1 MYITYIT
8 HIYIYYTYMI
18 LCYVYKYIYTY
29 IYIYLS
35 VCMSIIYR
43 LSIYLYTTHMNFL
56 DVAMSIYTHVMCASI
71 HLYVQERKQ
80 SCRLCVQESPF
91 FGMWPLFPNMWMLI
105 LRNHGEINKPAGE
118 IRILT
123 PPKVM
128 CFLCFFLWVAPSC
141 R

>member
-1 MYITYIT
+1 
-8 HIYIYYTYMI
+8 MI
-18 LCYVYKYIYTY
+18 LCYVYKYIYIRIY
-29 IYIYLS
+29 IYISFYLS
-35 VCMSIIYR
+35 VCLLPIDY
-43 LSIYLYTTHMNFL
+43 LSIYTLHMNFL
-56 DVAMSIYTHVMCASI
+56 DAAMSIYAHVMCASI
-71 HLYVQERKQ
+71 HMYVQERKQ

-128 CFLCFFLWVAPSC
+128 CFLWFFLWVAPS
-141 R
+141 

>member
-1 MYITYIT
+1 MYINIYIR
-8 HIYIYYTYMI
+8 IYIYI
-18 LCYVYKYIYTY
+18 SF
-29 IYIYLS
+29 YLS
-35 VCMSIIYR
+35 VCLLPIDY
-43 LSIYLYTTHMNFL
+43 LSIYTLHMNFL
-56 DVAMSIYTHVMCASI
+56 DAAMSIYTHVMCASI
-71 HLYVQERKQ
+71 HMYVQERKQ
-80 SCRLCVQESPF
+80 SCRLFVQESPF

-128 CFLCFFLWVAPSC
+128 CFLWFFCGLLQA

>member
-1 MYITYIT
+1 
-8 HIYIYYTYMI
+8 
-18 LCYVYKYIYTY
+18 
-29 IYIYLS
+29 
-35 VCMSIIYR
+35 MSIIYR

-56 DVAMSIYTHVMCASI
+56 DAAMSIYTHVMCASI